1 MFTFLFLGIMSTA
14 WDLYDSYNA
23 MELSTLP
30 PKRPMIDSSSKASV
44 PSKDWEQS
52 VPGSNLEKSKIS
64 FILVFLN

>member
-1 MFTFLFLGIMSTA
+1 MSTA

-64 FILVFLN
+64 VILVFLN